1 MKDILLLI
9 LIIIFL
15 LICSFYPSSLENWI
29 PYKQKPLNYINT
41 GQNPLKFY
49 ERKRYRLPYRFPF
62 QFNKSYPV
70 DHLSY
75 LN

>member
-1 MKDILLLI
+1 MKDIILLI

-15 LICSFYPSSLENWI
+15 LICSFHPSSLENWV
-29 PYKQKPLNYINT
+29 PYKQKPLNYIKT
-41 GQNPLKFY
+41 GRNPLKFY
-49 ERKRYRLPYRFPF
+49 KEKRYRLPYRFPF
-62 QFNKSYPV
+62 KFIKSYPV